1 MGTIAKDIQTA
12 QKQVSSLEAKVEQ
25 RKADR
30 HSLLKQCKMEDIVI
44 PMLRGNMEDIAAEG
58 GDTFEETSSAASS
71 MNTTQ
76 QMYDRE
82 SRLVS

>member
-1 MGTIAKDIQTA
+1 
-12 QKQVSSLEAKVEQ
+12 
-25 RKADR
+25 
-30 HSLLKQCKMEDIVI
+30 MEDIVI
-44 PMLRGNMEDIAAEG
+44 PMLRGNMEDIAAAEG

-82 SRLVS
+82 SR